1 MRKRRRR
8 GRRTGNWNV
17 IAVLFLTI
25 GVVWAAVHWWNMH
38 RQRQALE
45 ARQNAVQDF
54 QNDFGDMLVAASSDN
69 QDNFTQSD
77 TKAILDLGRLRQAS
91 DRVHARIGGGDDPV
105 VLLSAECFRQAGH
118 FNDAVHMAHTLHPD
132 MKLPAQLPDGLF
144 ECMER
149 AP

>member
-1 MRKRRRR
+1 M
-8 GRRTGNWNV
+8 GNWK
-17 IAVLFLTI
+17 AVAILVLTI
-25 GVVWAAVHWWNMH
+25 GVVWAGVHWWNVH

-69 QDNFTQSD
+69 QDNFTQAD
-77 TKAILDLGRLRQAS
+77 TKAMVDMGRILRAAGI
-91 DRVHARIGGGDDPV
+91 VHSKIGGGDDPV
-105 VLLSAECFRQAGH
+105 VLLSSECFREAAH

-144 ECMER
+144 ECMEK